1 MGKATRKNRPKV
13 QLAALVCGILLAG
26 ACLACAPQDKVAR
39 LVKDLQDANSATR
52 VEAAMA
58 LAEMGPGANKA
69 IPALSVA
76 VLDRNLNVRYYAIN
90 ALKAIGPPAKAALPQ
105 LIKALDTFPGGSPPL
120 EGPERYYADA
130 RAVAAEAIGAIGP
143 DAKDAA
149 PALKKALEDENGD
162 VRSAAA
168 EALKRIEVK

>member
-58 LAEMGPGANKA
+58 LAETGPGANKA

-105 LIKALDTFPGGSPPL
+105 LDQGAGHLSGRLAAPGGPGEVLRGRS
-120 EGPERYYADA
+120 GRCRRGHWSD
-130 RAVAAEAIGAIGP
+130 RA
-143 DAKDAA
+143 
-149 PALKKALEDENGD
+149 
-162 VRSAAA
+162 
-168 EALKRIEVK
+168 